1 MIRSIYVT
9 VVIVLISI
17 PLSSQTN
24 RQQLDREK
32 EKVMIFTPEE
42 RANLQLWFYE
52 QTQKMGL
59 SEEINAEYERIFY
72 DHIYEMSRLNDKDN
86 ALNDNQI
93 RGSFD
98 DIVKKMNFQMK
109 ELLTEEQYVQHL
121 ENFGE
126 IVRSAYRKMNWNE

>member
-24 RQQLDREK
+24 TQQLDREK

-59 SEEINAEYERIFY
+59 SEETNAEYERIFY

-93 RGSFD
+93 RGGFD
-98 DIVKKMNFQMK
+98 DIVKKMNVLMK
-109 ELLTEEQYVQHL
+109 ELLTKEQYVQHL

>member
-24 RQQLDREK
+24 TQQLDREK

-59 SEEINAEYERIFY
+59 SEETNAEYERIFY
-72 DHIYEMSRLNDKDN
+72 D
-86 ALNDNQI
+86 QI
-93 RGSFD
+93 
-98 DIVKKMNFQMK
+98 
-109 ELLTEEQYVQHL
+109 
-121 ENFGE
+121 
-126 IVRSAYRKMNWNE
+126 